1 MKLWHDGKSSF
12 LGYQF
17 LRCSLFFFFKFFF
30 FIIIILAIPQGTY
43 MGPQFPNQGLNRAPH
58 SGSVESQPLDCKE
71 SPEGTLLM
79 LWMLAPPPWHRLCFS
94 LACILFSVEESPS
107 PQWSR
112 ITSSVQFISPG
123 KMCLCFSTHHMAL
136 YCSLLFTYRH
146 PDSPHPPKKI

>member
-1 MKLWHDGKSSF
+1 MKLWHDGKLSF

-17 LRCSLFFFFKFFF
+17 LRCSLSLFFKFFSLLLLF
-30 FIIIILAIPQGTY
+30 WPY
-43 MGPQFPNQGLNRAPH
+43 HRAHTWDLSSPTRDWTVPPH
-58 SGSVESQPLDCKE
+58 SGSVESQPLDCKG

-79 LWMLAPPPWHRLCFS
+79 LWILAPPPWHRPCFI

-112 ITSSVQFISPG
+112 ISSSVQFISPG
-123 KMCLCFSTHHMAL
+123 KMCLCFSTHHKAL